1 MNAPFP
7 QRQRPITIA
16 ILAMG
21 GEGGGVLADW
31 IVGLAEHNRYIAQLT
46 SVPGVAQRT
55 GATIYYL
62 EMYPRAAI
70 TNATHEPV
78 LALMPVPGDV
88 DIVIASELMEAGR
101 AIQRGL
107 ITPDRTT
114 LIASTN
120 RVFSMTERI
129 ALADGRVDDAKLI
142 EACRSAAR
150 TMHAFDM
157 AALAEA
163 TGSVISAVLFGAL
176 AGAGVLPFPR
186 QAFEGAIKRGGKGV
200 QASLAAFTA
209 GFEATTAGTATV
221 RTPAVT
227 LPPPTLDGQD
237 SDETPTKASPHKP
250 IPAELLQETD
260 RFPANA
266 RTIVRAGVERTADYQ
281 SLAYVRLYLERLAPI
296 ASADK
301 DGRLVS
307 ETARQLA
314 LGMTYED
321 TIRVAE
327 LKIRLSRFERVRAEV
342 RVNDDQILEI
352 AEFMHPRTQEIA
364 DTLPA
369 TLGRLILNTGWV
381 RRLMDRTT
389 RKGRVVKT
397 TSLSGFLLLYL
408 VASLKPLRPRSL
420 RYSVE
425 QRQLAD
431 WLATV
436 RRLAATHYDLAI
448 EVATAR
454 NLVKGYGDTHERG
467 RARFETLMGVL
478 PALAQRADGAAQLA
492 MLRKAA
498 NADDTGSALNAAIVA
513 VKEPNSKPHPE
524 ERCAATRLEG

>member
-7 QRQRPITIA
+7 QRTRPISIA

-31 IVGLAEHNRYIAQLT
+31 IVDLAETNRYIAQLT

-55 GATIYYL
+55 GATIYYI
-62 EMYPRAAI
+62 EIYPHAGI
-70 TNATHEPV
+70 GDPEHEPV

-120 RVFSMTERI
+120 RVFAMTEKI
-129 ALADGRVDDAKLI
+129 ALADGRVDSEKLV
-142 EACRSAAR
+142 EACGSAAKI
-150 TMHAFDM
+150 MHAFDM
-157 AALAEA
+157 AAIAEA
-163 TGSVISAVLFGAL
+163 TGSVISAVLFGAI

-186 QAFEGAIKRGGKGV
+186 PAFEAAIKRGGKGI

-209 GFEATTAGTATV
+209 GYEAVKDGAATAK
-221 RTPAVT
+221 TPAIN

-237 SDETPTKASPHKP
+237 SDETPTKAPP
-250 IPAELLQETD
+250 PRTIPAALLRETEK
-260 RFPANA
+260 FPASA
-266 RTIVRAGVERTADYQ
+266 RDIIRAGIERTADYQ
-281 SLAYVRLYLERLAPI
+281 DLSYAHLYLDRLAPL
-296 ASADK
+296 AARDR
-301 DGRLVS
+301 DGQLTA

-327 LKIRLSRFERVRAEV
+327 LKIRPSRFERVREEV
-342 RVNDDQILEI
+342 RIANDQILEI
-352 AEFMHPRTQEIA
+352 AEFVHPRTQEVI

-369 TLGRLILNTGWV
+369 PLGRFILNTGWA
-381 RRLMDRTT
+381 RRLIDRMT
-389 RKGRVVKT
+389 RKGRVVRT
-397 TSLSGFLLLYL
+397 TTVRGFLLLYM

-420 RYSVE
+420 RYQAE
-425 QRQLAD
+425 QAHLEAWR
-431 WLATV
+431 ATIL
-436 RRLAATHYDLAI
+436 RIAETRYDLAV
-448 EVATAR
+448 EVAAAR
-454 NLVKGYGDTHERG
+454 NLVKGYGETHERG
-467 RARFETLMGVL
+467 RARLETLMRLL
-478 PALAQRADGAAQLA
+478 PRLSQRTDGGAQLA

-498 NADDTGSALNAAIVA
+498 QADDTGAALNAAIA
-513 VKEPNSKPHPE
+513 AMQEPAPL
-524 ERCAATRLEG
+524 AAE

>member
-7 QRQRPITIA
+7 QRTRPISIA

-31 IVGLAEHNRYIAQLT
+31 IIDLAERNHYIAQLT

-62 EMYPRAAI
+62 EIYPRAGIVDPA
-70 TNATHEPV
+70 HEPV

-120 RVFSMTERI
+120 RVFSMTEKV
-129 ALADGRVDDAKLI
+129 ALADGRVDADKLL
-142 EACRSAAR
+142 EACRAAAK

-157 AALAEA
+157 AAIAEA
-163 TGSVISAVLFGAL
+163 TGSVISAVLLGTI

-186 QAFEGAIKRGGKGV
+186 QAFEGAIKRGGVGIK
-200 QASLAAFTA
+200 ASLAAFTA
-209 GFEATTAGTATV
+209 GFEATTSGVATV
-221 RTPAVT
+221 KAPAAT

-237 SDETPTKASPHKP
+237 SDEAPTKPPAHQPV
-250 IPAELLQETD
+250 PAELLREAE
-260 RFPANA
+260 RFPAGA
-266 RTIVRAGVERTADYQ
+266 RVIIRAGIERTVDYQ
-281 SLAYVRLYLERLAPI
+281 GPAYGKLYLDRLAPI
-296 ASADK
+296 GRADR
-301 DGRLVS
+301 DGGLTA

-314 LGMTYED
+314 LGMAYED

-327 LKIRLSRFERVRAEV
+327 LKIRPSRFARVREEV
-342 RVNDDQILEI
+342 RANDDQILEI

-369 TLGRLILNTGWV
+369 PFGRFILDTGWV
-381 RRLMDRTT
+381 RRLADRMT

-397 TSLSGFLLLYL
+397 SSLRGFLLLYL
-408 VASLKPLRPRSL
+408 VASFKPLRPRSL
-420 RYSVE
+420 RYGVE
-425 QRQLAD
+425 QQHLED

-436 RRLAATHYDLAI
+436 QRLAATHHDLAV
-448 EVATAR
+448 EVAAAR
-454 NLVKGYGDTHERG
+454 NLVKGYGDTQERG
-467 RARFETLMGVL
+467 RARFETLMGLLPVL
-478 PALAQRADGAAQLA
+478 SQSPDGAAQLA
-492 MLRKAA
+492 SLRKAA
-498 NADDTGSALNAAIVA
+498 NADDTGAALAAAIA
-513 VKEPNSKPHPE
+513 AMKEPV
-524 ERCAATRLEG
+524 AA

>member
-7 QRQRPITIA
+7 QRTRPISIA

-31 IVGLAEHNRYIAQLT
+31 IIDLAENNHYIVQLT

-62 EMYPRAAI
+62 EIYPRAGVVDA
-70 TNATHEPV
+70 AHEPV

-120 RVFSMTERI
+120 RVFSMTEKT
-129 ALADGRVDDAKLI
+129 AMADGRVDADKLT

-157 AALAEA
+157 AGIAEA
-163 TGSVISAVLFGAL
+163 TGSMISAVLFGAI

-186 QAFEGAIKRGGKGV
+186 QAFEGAIRRGGKGI

-209 GFEATTAGTATV
+209 GFEATTSGTVTV
-221 RTPAVT
+221 KTPST
-227 LPPPTLDGQD
+227 TMPPPTLDGQD
-237 SDETPTKASPHKP
+237 SDETPTTGTEFQP
-250 IPAELLQETD
+250 IPAELLREAEK
-260 RFPANA
+260 FPAGA
-266 RTIVRAGVERTADYQ
+266 RAIIRAGIERTADYQ
-281 SLAYVRLYLERLAPI
+281 GLDYAKLYLARLAPI
-296 ASADK
+296 ATADA
-301 DGRLVS
+301 DGRLIA

-314 LGMTYED
+314 LGMAYED

-327 LKIRLSRFERVRAEV
+327 LKIRPSRFQRVRDEV
-342 RVNDDQILEI
+342 RVNDGQILEI

-369 TLGRLILNTGWV
+369 PLGRFILDTGWV
-381 RRLMDRTT
+381 RGLIDAMT
-389 RKGRVVKT
+389 RKGRRVPT
-397 TSLSGFLLLYL
+397 TSLRGFLLLYM
-408 VASLKPLRPRSL
+408 VAGFKPLRPRSL
-420 RYSVE
+420 RYGVE
-425 QRQLAD
+425 QNHLES

-436 RRLAATHYDLAI
+436 QRLAAANYDLAI
-448 EVATAR
+448 EVAAAR

-467 RARFETLMGVL
+467 RARFETLMGLL
-478 PALAQRADGAAQLA
+478 PMLAARADGPTQLA
-492 MLRKAA
+492 SLRKAA
-498 NADDTGSALNAAIVA
+498 NADDTGAALNAAIAKVN
-513 VKEPNSKPHPE
+513 EPV
-524 ERCAATRLEG
+524 LV

>member
-1 MNAPFP
+1 MNAPIP

-31 IVGLAEHNRYIAQLT
+31 IIDLAESNHYLAQLT

-62 EMYPRAAI
+62 EIYPRAGIVDA
-70 TNATHEPV
+70 AHEPV

-88 DIVIASELMEAGR
+88 DIIIASELMEAGR

-120 RVFSMTERI
+120 RVFAMTEKI
-129 ALADGRVDDAKLI
+129 AMADGRVDPEKLV
-142 EACRSAAR
+142 EACRSAAK

-157 AALAEA
+157 AAIAEA
-163 TGSVISAVLFGAL
+163 TGSVISAVLFGAI

-186 QAFEGAIKRGGKGV
+186 QAFEGAIKRGGKGI

-209 GFEATTAGTATV
+209 GFEATTTGATAV
-221 RTPAVT
+221 KMPAAN

-237 SDETPTKASPHKP
+237 SDETQTKGPVYRP
-250 IPAELLQETD
+250 IPAELLQEAD
-260 RFPANA
+260 KFAVGA
-266 RTIVRAGVERTADYQ
+266 RAIVRAGIERTADYQ
-281 SLAYVRLYLERLAPI
+281 GLDYARLYLARLAPI
-296 ASADK
+296 ASLDK
-301 DGRLVS
+301 DSRLIS

-314 LGMTYED
+314 LGMAYED

-327 LKIRLSRFERVRAEV
+327 LKIRPSRFERVREEV
-342 RVNDDQILEI
+342 RVNDGQILEI

-369 TLGRLILNTGWV
+369 PVGRFILNTGWV
-381 RRLMDRTT
+381 RGLMNRMT

-397 TSLSGFLLLYL
+397 SSLRGFLLLYM
-408 VASLKPLRPRSL
+408 VASFKSLRPRSL
-420 RYSVE
+420 RYGVE
-425 QRQLAD
+425 QKYLEN
-431 WLATV
+431 WLGV
-436 RRLAATHYDLAI
+436 VQRVAATHYDLAV
-448 EVATAR
+448 EVAAAR

-467 RARFETLMGVL
+467 RARFETLMGLL
-478 PALAQRADGAAQLA
+478 PALSQRSDAATQLA
-492 MLRKAA
+492 ALRKAA
-498 NADDTGSALNAAIVA
+498 NADDTGAALDAAIVA
-513 VKEPNSKPHPE
+513 MKE
-524 ERCAATRLEG
+524 AAAA

>member
-7 QRQRPITIA
+7 QRTRPISIA

-31 IVGLAEHNRYIAQLT
+31 IIDLAESNHYIAQLT

-62 EMYPRAAI
+62 EIYPRAGI
-70 TNATHEPV
+70 TDPAHEPV

-88 DIVIASELMEAGR
+88 DIVVASELMEAGR

-120 RVFSMTERI
+120 RVFSMTERV
-129 ALADGRVDDAKLI
+129 ALADGRVDAEKLI
-142 EACRSAAR
+142 EACRSAAK

-157 AALAEA
+157 AAIAEA
-163 TGSVISAVLFGAL
+163 TGSVISAVLLGTI

-186 QAFEGAIKRGGKGV
+186 QAFEGAIKRGGVGV

-209 GFEATTAGTATV
+209 GFEATTAASV
-221 RTPAVT
+221 AVKQPAAT

-237 SDETPTKASPHKP
+237 SDQTPTKAAPHKP
-250 IPAELLQETD
+250 IPAELLSEAE
-260 RFPANA
+260 RFPTSERA
-266 RTIVRAGVERTADYQ
+266 IVRAGIERTLDYQ
-281 SLAYVRLYLERLAPI
+281 GVDYAKLYLTRLAPV
-296 ASADK
+296 AQVDT
-301 DGRLVS
+301 DGRLIG

-314 LGMTYED
+314 LGMAYED

-327 LKIRLSRFERVRAEV
+327 LKIRPSRFERVRAEV
-342 RVNDDQILEI
+342 RVNDGQILEI

-369 TLGRLILNTGWV
+369 PLGRLILNTAWV
-381 RRLMDRTT
+381 RALIDRMT

-397 TSLSGFLLLYL
+397 SALRGFLLLYL
-408 VASLKPLRPRSL
+408 VAAFKSLRPRSL
-420 RYSVE
+420 RYGVE
-425 QRQLAD
+425 QQHLEE
-431 WLATV
+431 WLGV
-436 RRLAATHYDLAI
+436 VQRLAATHYDLAI
-448 EVATAR
+448 EVAAAR

-467 RARFETLMGVL
+467 RARFETLIGLLPVL
-478 PALAQRADGAAQLA
+478 SQRADGATQLA
-492 MLRKAA
+492 ALRKAA
-498 NADDTGSALNAAIVA
+498 NADDTGAALNTAIEA
-513 VKEPNSKPHPE
+513 MKEP
-524 ERCAATRLEG
+524 AAA

>member
-31 IVGLAEHNRYIAQLT
+31 IIDLAESNHYIAQLT

-62 EMYPRAAI
+62 EIYPRAGISDA
-70 TNATHEPV
+70 AHEPV

-120 RVFSMTERI
+120 RVFAMTEKI
-129 ALADGRVDDAKLI
+129 AMADGRVDPEKLV
-142 EACRSAAR
+142 EACRSAAK

-157 AALAEA
+157 AAIAEA
-163 TGSVISAVLFGAL
+163 TGSVISAVLFGAI

-186 QAFEGAIKRGGKGV
+186 QAFEGAIKRGGKGI

-209 GFEATTAGTATV
+209 GFEAATAGAV
-221 RTPAVT
+221 AVKAPAAN

-237 SDETPTKASPHKP
+237 SDETPTRGAQYRP
-250 IPAELLQETD
+250 IPAELLEEAD
-260 RFPANA
+260 KFPTGVRA
-266 RTIVRAGVERTADYQ
+266 IVRAGIERTVDYQ
-281 SLAYVRLYLERLAPI
+281 GLDYAKLYLDRLAP
-296 ASADK
+296 SAKADR
-301 DGRLVS
+301 DGRLMS

-314 LGMTYED
+314 LGMAYED

-327 LKIRLSRFERVRAEV
+327 LKIRPSRFERVREEV
-342 RVNDDQILEI
+342 RVNDGQILEI

-369 TLGRLILNTGWV
+369 PLGGFILNNSWLRGLIDRMT
-381 RRLMDRTT
+381 RR
-389 RKGRVVKT
+389 GRVVKT
-397 TSLSGFLLLYL
+397 SSLRGFLLLYV

-420 RYSVE
+420 RYGVE
-425 QRQLAD
+425 QQHLD
-431 WLATV
+431 EWLATV
-436 RRLAATHYDLAI
+436 ERLVATNYNLAV
-448 EVATAR
+448 EVAAAR

-467 RARFETLMGVL
+467 RARFETLMGLL
-478 PALAQRADGAAQLA
+478 PMLSQRPDGAAQLA
-492 MLRKAA
+492 VLRKAA
-498 NADDTGSALNAAIVA
+498 NADDTGAALTAAIA
-513 VKEPNSKPHPE
+513 AMKEPV
-524 ERCAATRLEG
+524 AA